1 MAAKKKL
8 TQEDINREA
17 DLIIKNMDE
26 NIDREILDNKKRAK
40 KKEAVNKLYFRYPIF
55 FNLILFLCLLFFS
68 NLGLIDEGSPICFSC
83 IMFTIVLIFSSGV
96 LSTLLLL
103 FSKNDI
109 EIKFIQNLLN
119 CSIIILGLLY
129 LIYEDYI
136 NTGGLF
142 LNEISIYLILI
153 ILGPIII
160 SSLLRGFY
168 YTIIKLKD

>member
-1 MAAKKKL
+1 
-8 TQEDINREA
+8 
-17 DLIIKNMDE
+17 
-26 NIDREILDNKKRAK
+26 
-40 KKEAVNKLYFRYPIF
+40 
-55 FNLILFLCLLFFS
+55 
-68 NLGLIDEGSPICFSC
+68 
-83 IMFTIVLIFSSGV
+83 MFTIVLIFSSGV